1 MAQALYISEIHMDLN
16 EYTRMAMKVTEK
28 SRRRIIM
35 IAEAIWIAAGAVAFA
50 LKQYDFTVM
59 FALVIAFYPAA
70 IVYLYK
76 RRLKKIYAGMPAI
89 NDDYV
94 RYEFYPDHFL
104 VLTNRGDGEYRYDQI
119 TRYVETDEEIIMM
132 PAPDQGMLLLKKN
145 CSPDLIKFLR
155 EKCQR

>member
-28 SRRRIIM
+28 SRR
-35 IAEAIWIAAGAVAFA
+35 
-50 LKQYDFTVM
+50 
-59 FALVIAFYPAA
+59 
-70 IVYLYK
+70 
-76 RRLKKIYAGMPAI
+76 LKKIYADMPAI
-89 NDDYV
+89 KDDYV

-104 VLTNRGDGEYRYDQI
+104 VFTNRGDGEYRYDQI

-132 PAPDQGMLLLKKN
+132 PDPDQGMLLLKKN

>member
-1 MAQALYISEIHMDLN
+1 M
-16 EYTRMAMKVTEK
+16 
-28 SRRRIIM
+28 
-35 IAEAIWIAAGAVAFA
+35 
-50 LKQYDFTVM
+50 KQYDFTVM
-59 FALVIAFYPAA
+59 FALVIALYPAA
-70 IVYLYK
+70 LVYLYK

-89 NDDYV
+89 KDDYV

>member
-59 FALVIAFYPAA
+59 FAL
-70 IVYLYK
+70 
-76 RRLKKIYAGMPAI
+76 
-89 NDDYV
+89 
-94 RYEFYPDHFL
+94 
-104 VLTNRGDGEYRYDQI
+104 
-119 TRYVETDEEIIMM
+119 
-132 PAPDQGMLLLKKN
+132 
-145 CSPDLIKFLR
+145 DLIKFLR